1 MSKKII
7 YSKHLLK
14 GKFYLHGDHKGGHP
28 AYLYKKR
35 DNKNMYFVIL
45 FTSKKN
51 SGRVKLKR
59 SINPDSA
66 KDSYALSKPAIAKR
80 RDLSRNELTKMRID
94 KVDKPAI
101 EVIKRK
107 K

>member
-1 MSKKII
+1 MPKKII
-7 YSKHLLK
+7 YSKRLLK
-14 GKFYLHGDHKGGHP
+14 GRFYLHGDHKGGHP

-35 DNKNMYFVIL
+35 DNKNMYYLIL
-45 FTSKKN
+45 FTSKQKR
-51 SGRVKLKR
+51 GRIKLKK

-66 KDSYALSKPAIAKR
+66 KDTYVLTNPKIAKR
-80 RDLSRNELTKMRID
+80 GTLSRNELTKMRID
-94 KVDKPAI
+94 KADKPTI